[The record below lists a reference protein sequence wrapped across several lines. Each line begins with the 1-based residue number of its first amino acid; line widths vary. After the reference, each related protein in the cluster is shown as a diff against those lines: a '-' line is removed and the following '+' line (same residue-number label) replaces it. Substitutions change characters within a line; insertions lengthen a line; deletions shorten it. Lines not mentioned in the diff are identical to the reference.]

1 MENNNNFEW
10 MERRLFPRLNANIKV
25 DYFIMGIMPVV
36 DEGSSKDISAGGL
49 CISVDENFKVDSV
62 IFLTVHL
69 PDGKNPVKVRGQVVR
84 STEVAPTR
92 AQEKRY
98 EAGIAFIKIN
108 PDDQERIAKYVTE
121 VKQNGDN

>member
-1 MENNNNFEW
+1 MEDNNNFDW

-36 DEGSSKDISAGGL
+36 DEGSSKDISAGGI
-49 CISVDENFKVDSV
+49 CIVVDDNFKTDSLV
-62 IFLTVHL
+62 FLTVHL
-69 PDGKNPVKVRGQVVR
+69 PDGENPVKVRGHVVR
-84 STEVAPTR
+84 STEVASAE
-92 AQEKRY
+92 AQKKRY

-121 VKQNGDN
+121 AK

>member
-36 DEGSSKDISAGGL
+36 DEGSSKDISAGGI
-49 CISVDENFKVDSV
+49 CIIVDENIKIDSV
-62 IFLTVHL
+62 VFLTLHL
-69 PDGKNPVKVRGQVVR
+69 PDGKSPVKVRGRVVR
-84 STEVAPTR
+84 STEGKSAK
-92 AQEKRY
+92 EKGKNY
-98 EAGIAFIKIN
+98 ETGIVFIKIN

-121 VKQNGDN
+121 VNQH

>member
-1 MENNNNFEW
+1 

-36 DEGSSKDISAGGL
+36 DEGSSKDISAGGI
-49 CISVDENFKVDSV
+49 CSVVDENVKVDSV

-69 PDGKNPVKVRGQVVR
+69 PDGKDPVKVRGQVVR
-84 STEVAPTR
+84 SAEVTNAK
-92 AQEKRY
+92 AQEKHY
-98 EAGIAFIKIN
+98 ETGIAFIKIN

-121 VKQNGDN
+121 TNQQED